1 MKTLFL
7 FLFIL
12 SAYLCSGQ
20 TQSEMT
26 SDANGKYI
34 SADSALNVVYHQVL
48 HMYAKDSTFIENLKA
63 TERLWIQMRNA
74 ELKLKY
80 PDSDQKGS
88 VQAMCT
94 SLYLTDLTNERI
106 KTMRVWLQGAQE
118 GDACAGSAMIK
129 KK

>member
-1 MKTLFL
+1 MKTLF
-7 FLFIL
+7 FLVFLL
-12 SAYLCSGQ
+12 SAYISSGQ
-20 TQSEMT
+20 TQTQMT

-48 HMYAKDSTFIENLKA
+48 HMYAKDSTFIENLKG

-80 PDSDQKGS
+80 PDSDKQGS
-88 VQAMCT
+88 AQAMCT

-106 KTMRVWLQGAQE
+106 KTLRAWLEGAKE

>member
-1 MKTLFL
+1 MKTLILL
-7 FLFIL
+7 FFML
-12 SAYLCSGQ
+12 STYLCSAQ
-20 TQSEMT
+20 TQSDMT

-88 VQAMCT
+88 VQPMCI

-106 KTMRVWLQGAQE
+106 KTMRVWLQGAKE
-118 GDACAGSAMIK
+118 GDVCAGSAMIK